1 MKFIIRLLTVVALLV
16 PTCSLSVAGPQAQ
29 PQAESKIITF
39 DAPGGG
45 TASGQ
50 GTVPRSISPI
60 GEITG
65 EYYDSH
71 QAVHGF
77 VRAADGT
84 IATLDVPG
92 ASTAIGQGTFPK
104 SINPS
109 GEIAGFYYDASHV
122 VTRGFVRDR
131 NGVIT
136 TFDGALPMSITPAA
150 RPQEQTPVIMASYET
165 ATERSLHLTLV
176 PSVPSHRASTRAA
189 RSQVTTQIWALWLM
203 ASCGTTTV
211 ISRLS
216 TWVST
221 TPPFL
226 QASTRRA

>member
-16 PTCSLSVAGPQAQ
+16 PMCSLSVAGPQAQ

-50 GTVPRSISPI
+50 GTLPRSISPI

-71 QAVHGF
+71 QAV
-77 VRAADGT
+77 
-84 IATLDVPG
+84 
-92 ASTAIGQGTFPK
+92 GQGTFPK

-136 TFDGALPMSITPAA
+136 TFDGALPMSINPRGQTTGTDSGGHGFVRDSDGTITTFDAGPIGTF
-150 RPQEQTPVIMASYET
+150 PQSIN
-165 ATERSLHLTLV
+165 
-176 PSVPSHRASTRAA
+176 PSGEIT
-189 RSQVTTQIWALWLM
+189 
-203 ASCGTTTV
+203 G
-211 ISRLS
+211 
-216 TWVST
+216 
-221 TPPFL
+221 
-226 QASTRRA
+226 